1 MLFRSRAG
9 ARRVG
14 RDRAVVDDAPALR
27 LLALHQP
34 EGAARAEEHAVQ
46 VDVDHLLPGA
56 PGELTE
62 VGRRHVGAGVVEQQV
77 EAAEVLVDAGEHP
90 LDGIG
95 IADVARSEE
104 HTSELQSL
112 MRTSYAVFCLNTK
125 NNLT

>member
-56 PGELTE
+56 PGELAE
-62 VGRRHVGAGVVEQQV
+62 VCRRHVGAGVVEQQV
-77 EAAEVLVDAGEHP
+77 EAAEGAVDARDRKSDAEGE
-90 LDGIG
+90 GVSTG
-95 IADVARSEE
+95 GSGWW
-104 HTSELQSL
+104 
-112 MRTSYAVFCLNTK
+112 
-125 NNLT
+125 